1 MKQAVVFLAL
11 ALLFSSSAFAV
22 PADQADGHFASFDG
36 TEIHWQSWTV
46 EDPLAVI
53 VLVHGYGSSSDLFT
67 SFVED
72 LNAEGISAYAPDL
85 RGHGSS
91 GGKEQSVESFDDYVR
106 DLEGFVDIVMQQE
119 GTDKVFLLGQSL
131 GGDIV
136 LRYSMEHPEDLK
148 GLVVMGPGVGMQ
160 LFGRSIPLSVIRLI
174 YPLLRIVGRLL
185 PGFSVPVPGINKN
198 MNMKML
204 AENAG
209 NVFYLWENVDR
220 ITVPCLF
227 VMGSDDQVVPQ
238 EVLRAFYDAVPSA
251 DKSFSVVEGADHFLF
266 KEQSVGNT
274 ADAVVGWLLEHYEC
288 QCSEGECQC
297 SAESAENRSAP

>member
-1 MKQAVVFLAL
+1 MKRPAVFLISVLLLSLPAL
-11 ALLFSSSAFAV
+11 SGASEETCGYFE
-22 PADQADGHFASFDG
+22 SFDG
-36 TEIHWQSWTV
+36 TRICWQSWTV

-67 SFVED
+67 SFVQN

-91 GGKEQSVESFDDYVR
+91 GGKELSVESFDDYVR

-119 GTDKVFLLGQSL
+119 GTDRIFLLGQSL

-136 LRYSMEHPEDLK
+136 LRYSMEHPENLK
-148 GLVVMGPGVGMQ
+148 GLVVMGPGIGMQ

-174 YPLLRIVGRLL
+174 YPILKVMGGLL

-209 NVFYLWENVDR
+209 NALYLWENVDR

-227 VMGSDDQVVPQ
+227 VMGSEDQVVPQ
-238 EVLRAFYDAVPSA
+238 GALRAFYDAVPSA

-266 KEQSVGNT
+266 KEQSVDNT
-274 ADAVVGWLLEHYEC
+274 AYAVVGWLLERYEC
-288 QCSEGECQC
+288 PCSEGECQC
-297 SAESAENRSAP
+297 GAENPEVALVS